1 MWECATISHRLGRL
15 LAFVGVW
22 ANSPFAQ
29 TITDGDTLKQG
40 GVTYR
45 LWGIDA
51 PELHQTCVDG
61 WAAGHLAA
69 SRLQALTAGRQ
80 VVCQEKDR
88 DGYGRTVAICR
99 ASGEDLGALM
109 VR

>member
-1 MWECATISHRLGRL
+1 VGIRDPPLRWLWIVLTFA
-15 LAFVGVW
+15 GVW
-22 ANSPFAQ
+22 VNSPFAQ
-29 TITDGDTLKQG
+29 TITAGDTLKQN

-61 WAAGHLAA
+61 WPAGHLAA
-69 SRLQALTAGRQ
+69 TRLQALTAGRQ

-88 DGYGRTVAICR
+88 DRYGRTVAICW
-99 ASGEDLGALM
+99 ANG
-109 VR
+109 